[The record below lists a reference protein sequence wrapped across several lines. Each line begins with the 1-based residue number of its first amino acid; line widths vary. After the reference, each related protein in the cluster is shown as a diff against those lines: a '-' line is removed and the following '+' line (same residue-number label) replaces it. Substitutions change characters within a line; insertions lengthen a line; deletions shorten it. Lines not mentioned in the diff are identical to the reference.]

1 MAPHPVT
8 RDDLAGAARAALGRN
23 RALESIARLAGGSR
37 KGVYRLTM
45 DDGATAIAYL
55 WARSENYWPD
65 AADDNDDR
73 DPFSPSAGLDRYEAA
88 HARLDHLGLRV
99 PTIYLSDRGHTHY
112 PADLIVLEDFPGEN
126 LEHRLE
132 RDPAAATPTMERL
145 ADHLDRMRHH
155 RAPNYGK
162 VALVDAGGTA
172 HWPTC
177 ERAVLALA
185 ERCLAEAAARDPRI
199 AGARDRLDHRLH
211 ELAGAVRPRAEY
223 SVVHGELG
231 MDHVLIDRDHNPVLI
246 DIENLMYFDVEWEHV
261 FLRIRLG
268 AEYERVA
275 VAGLDQARLAFYL
288 LAQRLSLT
296 AGPLRL
302 LDGDFPDRAFMQAI
316 AEHNLNEALAL
327 ARRAG

>member
-1 MAPHPVT
+1 VARHQVT
-8 RDDLAGAARAALGRN
+8 RDDLAGVARTALGRH
-23 RALESIARLAGGSR
+23 RTLESVERLAGGSR

-45 DDGATAIAYL
+45 ADGATAIAYL
-55 WARSENYWPD
+55 WSADENYWPD
-65 AADDNDDR
+65 AANDNDDR

-88 HARLDHLGLRV
+88 RARLDRLGLRV
-99 PTIYLSDRGHTHY
+99 PAVYHRDRSHTRY
-112 PADLIVLEDFPGEN
+112 PGDLIVLEDFPGEN
-126 LEHRLE
+126 LERLLE
-132 RDPAAATPTMERL
+132 RDPVAATPTMERL
-145 ADHLDRMRHH
+145 AEDLDRMRRH

-185 ERCLAEAAARDPRI
+185 ERCLAEAAARDSRI
-199 AGARDRLDHRLH
+199 AEARDRLDRRLH
-211 ELAGAVRPRAEY
+211 DLAGAVEPRAEF

-231 MDHVLIDRDHNPVLI
+231 PDHVLIDRDRRPVLI

-268 AEYERVA
+268 AAYERVA
-275 VAGLDQARLAFYL
+275 VTGLDEARLAFYL

-302 LDGDFPDRAFMQAI
+302 LDGDFPDRAFMRAI
-316 AEHNLNEALAL
+316 AEHNLNEALSL
-327 ARRAG
+327 SR

>member
-8 RDDLAGAARAALGRN
+8 RAGMAGAARAALGRD
-23 RALESIARLAGGSR
+23 RALESIVRLAGGSR

-55 WARSENYWPD
+55 WAPGENYWPD
-65 AADDNDDR
+65 AAGDNDDR
-73 DPFSPSAGLDRYEAA
+73 DPFSPSSGLDRYDAA
-88 HARLDHLGLRV
+88 HARLGDLGLRV
-99 PTIYLSDRGHTHY
+99 PAIYLRDRSHTHY
-112 PADLIVLEDFPGEN
+112 PADLIVIEDFPGEN
-126 LEHRLE
+126 LERRLE
-132 RDPAAATPTMERL
+132 RDPAAAAPTMERL
-145 ADHLDRMRHH
+145 AGHLDRMRQH
-155 RAPNYGK
+155 RGPNYGK
-162 VALVDAGGTA
+162 VALVEAGGTSR
-172 HWPTC
+172 WPTC
-177 ERAVLALA
+177 ERAVLDLA

-199 AGARDRLDHRLH
+199 AAARDRLDRRLH

-231 MDHVLIDRDHNPVLI
+231 MDHVLIDRDRHPVLI

-268 AEYERVA
+268 AAYQLVA
-275 VAGLDQARLAFYL
+275 TGGLDEARLAFYL

-302 LDGDFPDRAFMQAI
+302 LDGDFPDRVFMRAI

-327 ARRAG
+327 AR

>member
-1 MAPHPVT
+1 MAPPSLT
-8 RDDLAGAARAALGRN
+8 RDDLAGVARAALGRN

-45 DDGATAIAYL
+45 DDHTTAIAYL
-55 WARSENYWPD
+55 WAADENYWPE
-65 AADDNDDR
+65 AANDNDDR
-73 DPFSPSAGLDRYEAA
+73 DPFSPSTGLERYEAA

-99 PTIYLSDRGHTHY
+99 PVIYLRDRSHTRF

-126 LEHRLE
+126 LERRLD

-145 ADHLDRMRHH
+145 AADLDRMRHH
-155 RAPNYGK
+155 RAPAYGK
-162 VALVDAGGTA
+162 VSLVEAGGTA
-172 HWPTC
+172 RWPTC
-177 ERAVLALA
+177 ERAVLDLA
-185 ERCLAEAAARDPRI
+185 ERCLAEAAERDPRV
-199 AGARDRLDHRLH
+199 AGARDRIDRRLH
-211 ELAGAVRPRAEY
+211 ELAGAVRPRAEF

-231 MDHVLIDRDHNPVLI
+231 MDHVLIDRDRNPVLI

-268 AEYERVA
+268 AEYHRVA
-275 VAGLDQARLAFYL
+275 TGGLDEARLAFYL

-302 LDGDFPDRAFMQAI
+302 LDGDFPDRATMRAI
-316 AEHNLNEALAL
+316 AEHNLTEALAL
-327 ARRAG
+327 AR